1 MSTLMYLCF
10 MNEMD
15 IRNNVLMF
23 RFFELHKN
31 IANKIN
37 KHFNK
42 DGFDLQVEQFPVL
55 MIPFFR
61 GTISQQEIADMCGR
75 DKSSVLRS
83 IVSLAAKN
91 FLMTAQDPFD
101 KRKKMVQLTKEG
113 KVLAQT
119 IAHEIIKLDGMV
131 FSCLSDIERTT
142 FESLL
147 KKCENHVAE
156 L

>member
-1 MSTLMYLCF
+1 MT
-10 MNEMD
+10 EMD
-15 IRNNVLMF
+15 IRNKVLMF

-55 MIPFFR
+55 MIPFFK
-61 GTISQQEIADMCGR
+61 GTISQQEIADICGR

-83 IVSLAAKN
+83 IASLAAKN

-113 KVLAQT
+113 KALAER
-119 IAHEIIKLDGMV
+119 IAHEIVKLDEMV
-131 FSCLSDIERTT
+131 FSCLSDDERST
-142 FESLL
+142 FEALL
-147 KKCENHVAE
+147 QKCEKHVSE